1 MALPIPPL
9 TSSDVRHRLM
19 SMAARRGAVGVQY
32 LVVRDG
38 STFLEHCH
46 GLADA
51 ALAQP
56 VTPRTTFNAYSI
68 TKPVTAAAV
77 IALAEARR
85 LDLGEPIGIAA
96 GIEGL
101 EAYGSV
107 RDALLHRAGFRN
119 PSPLRW
125 IHRAGM
131 HDAFDEPAFVRTQAA
146 SLRGSRRR
154 WARSGYSNL
163 GYLLLGLAVER
174 AWRGPFAQAVHS
186 LVFEPLQLGSDERLG
201 FAIEHPELHAHGH
214 LRRHGL
220 QDLLL
225 GLFVDRSVI
234 VQDVADEW
242 VRLHLH
248 QVNGS
253 AYGGLIA
260 NARGLARFG
269 QAVMGDGA
277 GMLPNVGQQLLDV
290 VSGPGRRRSLGWF
303 VGRLGRYRWFAHAGG
318 GPGYYGELRLYPEL
332 GAVSCLLTNGCGLSD
347 ARCLDQ
353 IDSAWLGG

>member
-1 MALPIPPL
+1 MAVPPQP
-9 TSSDVRHRLM
+9 SSAVGHRLA
-19 SMAARRGAVGVQY
+19 SMAVRRGAVGVQY

-38 STFLEHCH
+38 RTLLEHCH
-46 GLADA
+46 GVADA

-68 TKPVTAAAV
+68 TKPFTASAV
-77 IALAEARR
+77 IALAEGRR
-85 LDLGEPIGIAA
+85 LDLEEPIGIAA

-125 IHRAGM
+125 IHRAEM
-131 HDAFDEPAFVRTQAA
+131 HDAFDESAFVRAQAA

-154 WARSGYSNL
+154 WARSGYSNV
-163 GYLLLGLAVER
+163 GYLLLGLAIER
-174 AWRGPFAQAVHS
+174 AWRGSFAQAVHS
-186 LVFEPLQLGSDERLG
+186 LVLEPLHLGSDERLS

-214 LRRHGL
+214 LRRHGMM
-220 QDLLL
+220 DLML
-225 GLFVDRSVI
+225 GLFINRSVI
-234 VQDVADEW
+234 VQGVADEW

-253 AYGGLIA
+253 AYGGLMA

-269 QAVMGDGA
+269 QAVMGNGD
-277 GMLPNVGQQLLDV
+277 GMLPNVGEQLLDIV
-290 VSGPGRRRSLGWF
+290 PGPGRCRSLGWF
-303 VGRLGRYRWFAHAGG
+303 VGSLGRHRWFAHAGG

-347 ARCLDQ
+347 ARCLDH
-353 IDSAWLGG
+353 IDTAWLGCK